1 MITFHP
7 GFFARECPESEAE
20 AVIAAGPN
28 ATHATGDYY
37 NIKRAPHRALK
48 GHSTVFNITFIISNF
63 AHLHINQK
71 ILRKINPLFSFFSVY
86 RILSN

>member
-20 AVIAAGPN
+20 AVIAAAPN

-37 NIKRAPHRALK
+37 KLFYQLETAELSPMAHV
-48 GHSTVFNITFIISNF
+48 STVLNCFKCQYK
-63 AHLHINQK
+63 L
-71 ILRKINPLFSFFSVY
+71 PC
-86 RILSN
+86 